1 MTGAELTH
9 GWPGLL
15 TAFATV
21 QAPML
26 AAMARSRAQLHRYLI
41 APAVA
46 APLTVMTGLG
56 MSLINPLL
64 QSVGVG
70 AHSSLQ
76 WIVGASLGAW
86 LGYVGGGVVART
98 PTQDAEYRRGT
109 VIDEDSRHSPRG
121 LDPAAE
127 RYAEHGAALASS
139 RRAGRAAL
147 SAASARDAR
156 LTANQ
161 ARGSR
166 GAGGGRGQAF
176 QNHRH
181 HGHRQEYGDRR
192 DLERCLGARRSSRDC
207 RSGRWISAAVLFG
220 EPRRRDPEP
229 V

>member
-1 MTGAELTH
+1 MA
-9 GWPGLL
+9 GLL

-26 AAMARSRAQLHRYLI
+26 AAMVRGRAQLHRYLV

-76 WIVGASLGAW
+76 WIVGASIGGW

-109 VIDEDSRHSPRG
+109 VIDEDSRRTPSG
-121 LDPAAE
+121 YDPAAE
-127 RYAEHGAALASS
+127 CDAARGAAPASPYGG
-139 RRAGRAAL
+139 GRAAL
-147 SAASARDAR
+147 SAGSARDP
-156 LTANQ
+156 
-161 ARGSR
+161 ARGESR
-166 GAGGGRGQAF
+166 SRVSRCRRRTRP
-176 QNHRH
+176 NISKSSH

-192 DLERCLGARRSSRDC
+192 ALERRIGARRSGRHR
-207 RSGRWISAAVLFG
+207 RSGRRISAAVLFG